1 MLNIKLYL
9 TNFEVKFFLTI
20 FTENRKN
27 QMIEKQHLEL
37 KIFITNCG
45 ETFQQK

>member
-20 FTENRKN
+20 FANRK
-27 QMIEKQHLEL
+27 QEKP
-37 KIFITNCG
+37 K
-45 ETFQQK
+45 